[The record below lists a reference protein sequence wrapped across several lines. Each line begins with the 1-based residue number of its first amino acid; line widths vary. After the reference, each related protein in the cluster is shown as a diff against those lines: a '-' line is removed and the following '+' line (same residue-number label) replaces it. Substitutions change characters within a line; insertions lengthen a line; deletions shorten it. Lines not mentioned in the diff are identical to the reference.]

1 MQELARLG
9 PRWLIVWICCTL
21 AAAAQPVAA
30 DPPDPAA
37 ILGQALAAHRGPQ
50 PSAPPRTLWFKGNVL
65 QVSPKGDRNEADV
78 EQWFVAADK
87 KSSIV
92 TRIAVPNLAGGERVS
107 IRGFDGR
114 RYFLVLD
121 GVRTII
127 TGNPTYEKDQAAID
141 QDLAL
146 TRFLIDHFLVGS
158 LLVAEAKL
166 EYLGRVDRFGVPA
179 HRIRRTAPD
188 GAIRVFY
195 VDARAD
201 RTPYFLGIEFP
212 KTKDQPKHDYRFDRL
227 RAFGACKLHQEIRIH
242 EDDSEKFRMRVW
254 IEDLRVDGDAPPAW
268 VPSRRP

>member
-1 MQELARLG
+1 M
-9 PRWLIVWICCTL
+9 WSCCAL
-21 AAAAQPVAA
+21 AAAAQEAA
-30 DPPDPAA
+30 PPLDPAA

-50 PSAPPRTLWFKGNVL
+50 SSTPPRTLWFKGNVK

-87 KSSIV
+87 KNSII
-92 TRIAVPNLAGGERVS
+92 TRIAVPSLSGGERVS

-114 RYFLVLD
+114 RHFLVID

-127 TGNPTYEKDQAAID
+127 SGNPTYERDQAAIE

-146 TRFLIDHFLVGS
+146 TRFLIDHFLVGN
-158 LLVAEAKL
+158 LLAREAKL
-166 EYLGRVDRFGVPA
+166 EYLGRIDRFGVPA
-179 HRIRRTAPD
+179 HKIRQTAPD
-188 GAIRVFY
+188 GRITIFY

-201 RTPYFLGIEFP
+201 QAPYFRGIEFP
-212 KTKDQPKHDYRFDRL
+212 KTKDQPKQDYRFDRL

-242 EDDSEKFRMRVW
+242 EDDSEKFRTRVW
-254 IEDLRVDGDAPPAW
+254 IEDLRVNGDVPPAW